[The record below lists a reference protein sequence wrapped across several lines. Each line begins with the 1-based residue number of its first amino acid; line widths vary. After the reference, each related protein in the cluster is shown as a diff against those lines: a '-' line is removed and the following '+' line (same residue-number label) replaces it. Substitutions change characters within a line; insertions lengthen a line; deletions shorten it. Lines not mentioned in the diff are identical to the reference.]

1 VERKNLKMKIKR
13 HIIRKLAFPILA
25 GWIPVIIALMLVTAA
40 VASINPVVA
49 DCAFLMLA
57 RSSRAST
64 QSISLG
70 IVGPTS
76 APEINGN
83 VTRDDGR
90 ERLKLPVESFGG
102 ARVFPARIAKE
113 QSQLR

>member
-1 VERKNLKMKIKR
+1 MERKNLKMKIKR

-40 VASINPVVA
+40 VTSINTVVA
-49 DCAFLMLA
+49 DCAFLMFA
-57 RSSRAST
+57 RSSMANT
-64 QSISLG
+64 QSISRE

-76 APEINGN
+76 APEIDGN

-90 ERLKLPVESFGG
+90 EQLKFPAESFGG
-102 ARVFPARIAKE
+102 ARGFPARVAKE